1 MFQAIAEYIDKL
13 QENEDIFEQI
23 SENGRKAK
31 KEKAKELSR
40 EQERLKHI
48 QQKISVM
55 EDKIPEAML
64 GEYPVPVD
72 KLVDLIEKQKQENK
86 RNLTE
91 RMSLLMSGIVC
102 VCRFQHG
109 RMYF

>member
-1 MFQAIAEYIDKL
+1 
-13 QENEDIFEQI
+13 
-23 SENGRKAK
+23 
-31 KEKAKELSR
+31 
-40 EQERLKHI
+40 
-48 QQKISVM
+48 M

-72 KLVDLIEKQKQENK
+72 KLVDLIEKQRQEK
-86 RNLTE
+86 EQQEKVIAENLTE
-91 RMSLLMSGIVC
+91 QMSLLMSGIVC